1 MKRTRPA
8 VGNSLVLGAATT
20 RNVPK
25 QWDPKLEI
33 LPHGWY
39 LQWLENKDY
48 VRTDI
53 LLNDKATMQALVR
66 LARKASATPTEI
78 QLCDDDEDIAENC
91 AEVADD
97 DAAESIADASD
108 EPVNPAVESL
118 TVAAESVTDDV
129 LPVTA
134 EAVSTTAEAV
144 SAGEAAVPKPV
155 PVVPVPVP
163 VPVPTT
169 VPAVPVSDARATVSQ
184 YAHSVASSS
193 STTEYERPNKNEQT
207 YNAHATAH
215 NANARVDDTDEH
227 EELIRQLDLLRMRFK
242 ECKIPQNVEQGNAS
256 TVELRNTVQRNM
268 LQLKR
273 NRNIATYKLGMVG
286 CLLVSELFFARFC
299 RLDMSRFMK
308 WHHSNM
314 MTYEE
319 LLVEMG
325 EVTTPLSNAS
335 PSTQL
340 MMLLFFNTCL
350 FLANELLCKWFNVD
364 VLNVMGHITGAT
376 MNDTTQTSRHRQ
388 EQDKTTFEFAK
399 DFM

>member
-25 QWDPKLEI
+25 QWDPKLQI

-97 DAAESIADASD
+97 DAAESIAD

-144 SAGEAAVPKPV
+144 SAGEAAVPVPV

-163 VPVPTT
+163 VVPVPTT
-169 VPAVPVSDARATVSQ
+169 VPAVPASDGRATVSQ
-184 YAHSVASSS
+184 YAQSIASSS

-207 YNAHATAH
+207 YIHN
-215 NANARVDDTDEH
+215 NANAKVDDTDEH

-242 ECKIPQNVEQGNAS
+242 ECKIPQSVEQGNAS

-268 LQLKR
+268 LQLK
-273 NRNIATYKLGMVG
+273 
-286 CLLVSELFFARFC
+286 
-299 RLDMSRFMK
+299 
-308 WHHSNM
+308 
-314 MTYEE
+314 
-319 LLVEMG
+319 
-325 EVTTPLSNAS
+325 
-335 PSTQL
+335 
-340 MMLLFFNTCL
+340 
-350 FLANELLCKWFNVD
+350 
-364 VLNVMGHITGAT
+364 
-376 MNDTTQTSRHRQ
+376 
-388 EQDKTTFEFAK
+388 
-399 DFM
+399 